1 VVVINLS
8 QLFTGF
14 YPALFNLKHSVLS
27 EIALHAGG
35 LFGND
40 DYCMIP
46 FGVIP
51 AKESK
56 SLPTLHA
63 GGLFGNDDYC
73 MIPFGV
79 IPAKES
85 KSLPTLHAGGLFELK
100 GTSSELE
107 FPLILKSHGFAHGFT
122 FFCGERGIRTL
133 GTPKG
138 STVFETAPID
148 HSGISPIIKSSLL
161 NRLQR

>member
-63 GGLFGNDDYC
+63 GGLL
-73 MIPFGV
+73 
-79 IPAKES
+79 K
-85 KSLPTLHAGGLFELK
+85 LK